1 MDVIPKTDQIEK
13 YQKIEEIV
21 FLKRNTRIKENN
33 CFNLEDNYLNKTL
46 PLIKSYSNVIIGS
59 VITHNVRYLK
69 ANARKK
75 KKVTFKRDFV
85 EYVYVDSYKNL
96 NKINCYEPIVDIVT
110 SESSCK
116 QECKILDLKC
126 LIF

>member
-1 MDVIPKTDQIEK
+1 MNVIPKTNHIDK

-21 FLKRNTRIKENN
+21 LLKRNTRIEENV

-59 VITHNVRYLK
+59 VITDNKGYLK
-69 ANARKK
+69 TNARKK
-75 KKVTFKRDFV
+75 KKVSFKRDFV
-85 EYVYVDSYKNL
+85 EFIFIDSYKNL
-96 NKINCYEPIVDIVT
+96 NRINCYEPIVDIAT
-110 SESSCK
+110 TESSCK
-116 QECKILDLKC
+116 QECKILDSKC

>member
-1 MDVIPKTDQIEK
+1 MNVIPRTDQIDK
-13 YQKIEEIV
+13 YQKVEEIV
-21 FLKRNTRIKENN
+21 LLKRNTRIKENV

-59 VITHNVRYLK
+59 VITENMRYLK
-69 ANARKK
+69 TNARKK
-75 KKVTFKRDFV
+75 KKVAFKRDFV
-85 EYVYVDSYKNL
+85 EFIYIDSYKNL
-96 NKINCYEPIVDIVT
+96 NKINCYEPIVDIAT
-110 SESSCK
+110 IESSCK